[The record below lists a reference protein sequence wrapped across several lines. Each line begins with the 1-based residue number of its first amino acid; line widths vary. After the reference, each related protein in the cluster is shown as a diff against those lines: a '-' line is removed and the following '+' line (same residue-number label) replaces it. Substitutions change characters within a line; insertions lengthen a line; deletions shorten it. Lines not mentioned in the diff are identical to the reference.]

1 MKLWLCVLAVSA
13 ANWLMKAAGPLVLG
27 KRKLPPAVVRVTQL
41 TAPALLA
48 GLIVTDLGGRT
59 IDWTQLVGVGVAGVL
74 NLLRVPILP
83 AAAAGVAATALV
95 RLVSA

>member
-1 MKLWLCVLAVSA
+1 MKLYLCVLIVSA
-13 ANWLMKAAGPLVLG
+13 SNWLMKAAGPLVLG
-27 KRKLPPAVVRVTQL
+27 KRDLPPALVRVTQL

-59 IDWTQLVGVGVAGVL
+59 VDWTQLVGVGVAGVL
-74 NLLRVPILP
+74 NLVRMPMVA
-83 AAAAGVAATALV
+83 AAAAGVATTALV

>member
-27 KRKLPPAVVRVTQL
+27 KRDLPPALVNVTKL

-59 IDWTQLVGVGVAGVL
+59 IDWTQLIGVGVAGIL
-74 NLLRVPILP
+74 NLLRMPMLP
-83 AAAAGVAATALV
+83 AAAAGVATTALV
-95 RLVSA
+95 RLASA

>member
-27 KRKLPPAVVRVTQL
+27 KRDLPPALVRITQL

-59 IDWTQLVGVGVAGVL
+59 IDWTQLVGVAVAGVL

-83 AAAAGVAATALV
+83 AAAAGVAATALA
-95 RLVSA
+95 RLASA

>member
-27 KRKLPPAVVRVTQL
+27 KRALPPALVRITQL

-59 IDWTQLVGVGVAGVL
+59 IDWTQLVGVAVAGVL

-95 RLVSA
+95 RLASA

>member
-27 KRKLPPAVVRVTQL
+27 KRDLPPALVRITQL

-95 RLVSA
+95 RLAAA

>member
-27 KRKLPPAVVRVTQL
+27 KRDLPPALVRITQL

-74 NLLRVPILP
+74 NLLRIPILP

-95 RLVSA
+95 RLAAA

>member
-27 KRKLPPAVVRVTQL
+27 KRDLPPALVRITQL

-59 IDWTQLVGVGVAGVL
+59 IDWTQLVGVAVAGVL

-83 AAAAGVAATALV
+83 AAAAGVVATALA